1 MVLIYSIKG
10 FLLKRKL
17 ENIVQ
22 LSLYMCG
29 EETVVGNGGFFT
41 TFANLMIDFYK
52 KKKKYDTVYNQ
63 LEITCLY
70 IELYKASRYMC
81 RRSSTLK
88 SLICDSVYSLFK
100 IKLLQ

>member
-10 FLLKRKL
+10 FLLERKL

-52 KKKKYDTVYNQ
+52 KKKKV
-63 LEITCLY
+63 
-70 IELYKASRYMC
+70 
-81 RRSSTLK
+81 
-88 SLICDSVYSLFK
+88 
-100 IKLLQ
+100 